1 MRMRSYTG
9 FTAVGVLALV
19 LGAMPGAGGQEKPKP
34 VPAGDEQCEMVQTL
48 SLDQIRELES
58 VRRNIRASLSGL
70 RAQIAQEVA
79 QMQPDKTASLSAVRA
94 ALRDLRPELDSEA
107 LHEMVAEAQEV
118 AGQAEQEAPP
128 MPPQVWT
135 LDSGGE
141 SGWVGVEVG
150 EVSAE
155 KATELKLPAV
165 RGVLVANVEP
175 DSPAAKAG
183 LKENDVIA
191 DFDHQAVEGVVQ
203 FRRLVRETPPG
214 RSVPITVWR
223 NGVAQSLNIEIGD
236 RGGLL
241 RREMSRVEPRFL
253 TAPRSFDFNFEMPD
267 FMFGS
272 TPLLGISAEDLNGQ
286 LGAYFG
292 APGGEGVLVRE
303 VRSGSPAEKGGLK
316 AGDVITKVGGETV
329 KTVSQ
334 LRERLRD
341 KRDEKT
347 VALSVLRKGSQMTVQ
362 VELEKPKPVEHTR
375 ISRRAVL

>member
-1 MRMRSYTG
+1 MRMRSYTR
-9 FTAVGVLALV
+9 FTAVGVLA
-19 LGAMPGAGGQEKPKP
+19 LGAMPGAGGQEKSKP
-34 VPAGDEQCEMVQTL
+34 APAGDEQCAMVRTL
-48 SLDQIRELES
+48 SPDQLRELES
-58 VRRNIRASLSGL
+58 LRRNIRANLSGL

-79 QMQPDKTASLSAVRA
+79 QMQPDKLARLEEVRA
-94 ALRDLRPELDSEA
+94 ALRDLRPELDSEPVR
-107 LHEMVAEAQEV
+107 EMVAEAQEL
-118 AGQAEQEAPP
+118 ARQAEQEAPP
-128 MPPQVWT
+128 PPQVWT
-135 LDSGGE
+135 FDSGGE

-155 KATELKLPAV
+155 KAKELKLPAV

-175 DSPAAKAG
+175 DSPAARAG

-191 DFDHQAVEGVVQ
+191 EFDHQAVEGVVQ

-236 RGGLL
+236 RGRLL
-241 RREMSRVEPRFL
+241 RREMRRVEPRIL
-253 TAPRSFDFNFEMPD
+253 TAPHSFDFNFEMPD
-267 FMFGS
+267 FLFDS
-272 TPLLGISAEDLNGQ
+272 TPLLGIGAEDLNGQ

-303 VRSGSPAEKGGLK
+303 VRSGSPAEKAGLK

-329 KTVSQ
+329 KSVSQ

-347 VALSVLRKGSQMTVQ
+347 VPLSLLRKGSSLTVQ

-375 ISRRAVL
+375 ITRRTVL

>member
-1 MRMRSYTG
+1 MRMRSYAG
-9 FTAVGVLALV
+9 FTAAGVLALA
-19 LGAMPGAGGQEKPKP
+19 LGAMPGAGGQEKSKP
-34 VPAGDEQCEMVQTL
+34 APVGDGQCEMARTL
-48 SLDQIRELES
+48 SPDQIRELES
-58 VRRNIRASLSGL
+58 LRRNIHANLSGL

-79 QMQPDKTASLSAVRA
+79 QMQPDQLARLAEVRA
-94 ALRDLRPELDSEA
+94 ALRDLRPELDSEP
-107 LHEMVAEAQEV
+107 LREMVAEAQEL
-118 AGQAEQEAPP
+118 ARQPEQEAPP

-135 LDSGGE
+135 LESGGE

-155 KATELKLPAV
+155 KAKELKLPAV

-191 DFDHQAVEGVVQ
+191 EFDHQAVEGVVQ

-236 RGGLL
+236 RGRLL
-241 RREMSRVEPRFL
+241 RREMRRIEPGVNF
-253 TAPRSFDFNFEMPD
+253 APRAFDFNFEMPD
-267 FMFGS
+267 FIFGS

-303 VRSGSPAEKGGLK
+303 VRSGSPAEKAGLK
-316 AGDVITKVGGETV
+316 AGDVITRVGDQTV

-347 VALSVLRKGSQMTVQ
+347 VQLSLLRKGSSMTVQ
-362 VELEKPKPVEHTR
+362 VEVEKPKPAEHTR
-375 ISRRAVL
+375 ITRRAVL